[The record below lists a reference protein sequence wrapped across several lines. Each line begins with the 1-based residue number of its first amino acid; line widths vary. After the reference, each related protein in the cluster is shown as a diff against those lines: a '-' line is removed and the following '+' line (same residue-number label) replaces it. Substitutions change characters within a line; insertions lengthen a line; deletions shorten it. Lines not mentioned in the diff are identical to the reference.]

1 MGSLTQSA
9 TSSTTRA
16 PSTSTTSTTLTTTTT
31 GQATTTTTTT
41 TDATTISSTTIST
54 STFSPVS
61 STTSDMA
68 SSMSTSNTAAETT
81 TSSWTSWSSPLVPS
95 DNMDLEWFFKE
106 FLLQCAVNLF
116 CVLVILLAIWI
127 YVEFWMKPPHPPQ
140 SPAPAKYEEE
150 LEKIRLDLAT
160 ISTTYLLTKNMRSK
174 WKSAHEVVEEKD
186 VEEEQER
193 TETAEEETVEE
204 GEELKKEN
212 DEPDVNDQAKEEDT
226 VIDIE

>member
-1 MGSLTQSA
+1 MG
-9 TSSTTRA
+9 
-16 PSTSTTSTTLTTTTT
+16 TLTTTTT
-31 GQATTTTTTT
+31 GPATTTTTTT
-41 TDATTISSTTIST
+41 ADATTISSTTISI

-68 SSMSTSNTAAETT
+68 SSMSTSTSNTAAKTT

-95 DNMDLEWFFKE
+95 DNMDLEWFFKG

-174 WKSAHEVVEEKD
+174 WKSQATEEEEEEEEKEEL
-186 VEEEQER
+186 EEEIRE
-193 TETAEEETVEE
+193 EEAEEPKEE
-204 GEELKKEN
+204 RNGE
-212 DEPDVNDQAKEEDT
+212 DEEDADKKEEDT

>member
-1 MGSLTQSA
+1 MG
-9 TSSTTRA
+9 
-16 PSTSTTSTTLTTTTT
+16 TLTTTTT
-31 GQATTTTTTT
+31 GPATTTTTTT
-41 TDATTISSTTIST
+41 ADATTISSTTISI

-68 SSMSTSNTAAETT
+68 SSMSTSTSNTAAKTT

-127 YVEFWMKPPHPPQ
+127 YVEFWMKPPRPQ
-140 SPAPAKYEEE
+140 SPEPAKYEEE
-150 LEKIRLDLAT
+150 LEKIKMDLAT

-174 WKSAHEVVEEKD
+174 WNSQA
-186 VEEEQER
+186 
-193 TETAEEETVEE
+193 TE
-204 GEELKKEN
+204 GEEL
-212 DEPDVNDQAKEEDT
+212 EE
-226 VIDIE
+226 

>member
-54 STFSPVS
+54 STFSPVP

-174 WKSAHEVVEEKD
+174 WKSQAT
-186 VEEEQER
+186 EEEE
-193 TETAEEETVEE
+193 EAEEPKEE
-204 GEELKKEN
+204 RNGEYEEDADK
-212 DEPDVNDQAKEEDT
+212 KEEDT